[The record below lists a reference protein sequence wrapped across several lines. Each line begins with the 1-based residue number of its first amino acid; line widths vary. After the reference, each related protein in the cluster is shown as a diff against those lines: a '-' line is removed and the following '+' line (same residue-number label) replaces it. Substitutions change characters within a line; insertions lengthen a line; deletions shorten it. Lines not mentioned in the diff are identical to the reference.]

1 MADMAMDG
9 GSGGAR
15 RVETGWMRQ
24 CWRFGS
30 KGGGLC
36 VNLSVERMRVD
47 VDVMRKVCVQER
59 AGISSR
65 AEARDVLSSIVAP
78 MGVRSMPQCREGE
91 ADREATAAWEKPR
104 MVAANFDPRLWYS
117 W

>member
-1 MADMAMDG
+1 
-9 GSGGAR
+9 
-15 RVETGWMRQ
+15 
-24 CWRFGS
+24 
-30 KGGGLC
+30 
-36 VNLSVERMRVD
+36 VNLNVERMRVD
-47 VDVMRKVCVQER
+47 VDVLRKMCVQER

-78 MGVRSMPQCREGE
+78 MGVRSMPLCREGE